1 MRISF
6 QTFFIEILFLFF
18 QMVTFQTILRTSK
31 AFALNITP
39 IEMEWI
45 QQENEVLHAMYE
57 ERLTQVN
64 SCEAKVAP
72 VSRGILRFILG
83 PANRNI
89 DQLNQELDCFIYG
102 DYEMD
107 SLTAW
112 CKPAACNLIKRL

>member
-1 MRISF
+1 V
-6 QTFFIEILFLFF
+6 
-18 QMVTFQTILRTSK
+18 VTFQNILRTSK
-31 AFALNITP
+31 AFAVNITP

-45 QQENEVLHAMYE
+45 QQENEVLYAMYE

-64 SCEAKVAP
+64 CCEAKVAP
-72 VSRGILRFILG
+72 VSRVILRFILG

-89 DQLNQELDCFIYG
+89 DKLNEELDCFICG

-112 CKPAACNLIKRL
+112 CKPAASNLKTRFVLGNSLLLKN